1 MKEKLIKFHKTSN
14 QRGITLIALVIT
26 IVILIILA
34 TVSINVVLGE
44 GGLIQR
50 AQQAKDMTEQAA
62 LEEQEGLN
70 SLISEFTN
78 IIAENQT
85 PPGPFEP
92 QPTPEPEQGETELAD
107 ADKTNG
113 VIEIKW
119 LSGTSDKVS
128 TEPNAPLIKENL
140 PERTTMELVRYTGEG
155 TTERERWVA
164 GTEYSYLPGTGSSD
178 NRSSKWANARVTID
192 GIDSYFVWIPRYA
205 YRIIYFDSNDSKIAY
220 QNGTLTEEEAKA
232 QGKIKGYS
240 DSRGIV
246 DAEGK
251 KVANVESTTKTMVS
265 KDYFMVHPA
274 FTADVTYGGGFG
286 NNNGSSDNGISGL
299 WIGKYEAARSDTVGS
314 TQGNATTLKVQP
326 GQTSFRGTKI
336 GDMYTYAREY
346 SPTDLKSH
354 MLKNSEWGAVA
365 YLTES
370 TYGRNGTEI
379 GFNTNSS
386 YLTGGGIGTAY
397 VDSNKLQSSTGNEY
411 GIYDLRG
418 GASEYVAG
426 YYNGSDANTAKIS
439 NGSSFASIGGSS
451 NEYSTAYNSSG
462 SSSADLY
469 YKYGD
474 ATYETSGWHSDY
486 AGFVNSNSPFFKR
499 GGYYKYN
506 ASSTGVFCYYYID
519 GVAFSFSSFRL
530 ALVV

>member
-1 MKEKLIKFHKTSN
+1 MLKKKE
-14 QRGITLIALVIT
+14 RGITLIALVIT

-50 AQQAKDMTEQAA
+50 TQEGKDLTEQAKE
-62 LEEQEGLN
+62 EEQAQLD
-70 SLISEFTN
+70 SLLSKIESVV
-78 IIAENQT
+78 
-85 PPGPFEP
+85 PFEP

-107 ADKTNG
+107 EDKTNG

-140 PERTTMELVRYTGEG
+140 PEGTTMELVRYTGEG

-274 FTADVTYGGGFG
+274 FMKGTE
-286 NNNGSSDNGISGL
+286 NNFENGEWNENISGL
-299 WIGKYEAARSDTVGS
+299 WVGKYETSGELTEI
-314 TQGNATTLKVQP
+314 KVQP
-326 GQTSFRGTKI
+326 GVSSLRSKTI
-336 GDMYTYAREY
+336 GDFYDAGLEYAEE
-346 SPTDLKSH
+346 LESH
-354 MLKNSEWGAVA
+354 MLKNSEWGSVA

-379 GFNTNSS
+379 AQNKNSS
-386 YLTGGGIGTAY
+386 YITGSGEASTDYTSEDEQKA
-397 VDSNKLQSSTGNEY
+397 STTGNVY

-418 GASEYVAG
+418 GAYEYVAS
-426 YYNGSDANTAKIS
+426 YYSGGGSLSYSFANGTSDA
-439 NGSSFASIGGSS
+439 
-451 NEYSTAYNSSG
+451 YSTAYTG
-462 SSSADLY
+462 TTVSSA

-474 ATYETSGWHSDY
+474 ATYETSGWHSDF
-486 AGFVNSNSPFFKR
+486 ASFVNLDHSFFRR
-499 GGYYKYN
+499 GGIYFSDDSL
-506 ASSTGVFCYYYID
+506 AGVLYFGGSNGAGLNDNY
-519 GVAFSFSSFRL
+519 SFRL
-530 ALVV
+530 ALVL

>member
-1 MKEKLIKFHKTSN
+1 MFKLNLKFKN
-14 QRGITLIALVIT
+14 NKRGITLIALVIT

-50 AQQAKDMTEQAA
+50 AQEGKDLTEQAKE
-62 LEEQEGLN
+62 EEQAQLD
-70 SLISEFTN
+70 SLLSKIESVT
-78 IIAENQT
+78 
-85 PPGPFEP
+85 PFEP

-107 ADKTNG
+107 EDKTNG

-119 LSGTSDKVS
+119 LNGTSYNVS
-128 TEPNAPLIKENL
+128 DTPNAPLIKEDL
-140 PERTTMELVRYTGEG
+140 PEGTTMELVRYTGEG

-164 GTEYSYLPGTGSSD
+164 GTEYSYLPGTGSND

-274 FTADVTYGGGFG
+274 FMKGTE
-286 NNNGSSDNGISGL
+286 NNFENGEWNENISGL
-299 WIGKYEAARSDTVGS
+299 WIGKYEAARSDTNGS
-314 TQGNATTLKVQP
+314 AQGSATTIKVQP
-326 GQTSFRGTKI
+326 GQTSFRSIKI
-336 GDMYTYAREY
+336 GDMYTYARAY

-379 GFNTNSS
+379 GVNTNSS

-418 GASEYVAG
+418 GSSEYVAG
-426 YYNGSDANTAKIS
+426 YYNGSDANTTYIGY
-439 NGSSFASIGGSS
+439 GSSFASIGGSS

-474 ATYETSGWHSDY
+474 ATYETSGWHSDG
-486 AGFVNSNSPFFKR
+486 ANFVYSNNPFFKR
-499 GGYYKYN
+499 GGRYN
-506 ASSTGVFCYYYID
+506 DVASLTGVFYHGHHSGGAYAD
-519 GVAFSFSSFRL
+519 DSFRL

>member
-1 MKEKLIKFHKTSN
+1 MKERLTKFHETSN

-34 TVSINVVLGE
+34 TVSIKVVLGE

-50 AQQAKDMTEQAA
+50 AQEGKDLTEQAQE
-62 LEEQEGLN
+62 EEQAQLD
-70 SLISEFTN
+70 SLLSE
-78 IIAENQT
+78 IESVL
-85 PPGPFEP
+85 PFEP
-92 QPTPEPEQGETELAD
+92 QPTPEPEQGETVLSEAN
-107 ADKTNG
+107 KKNG

-128 TEPNAPLIKENL
+128 AEPNAPLIKEDL
-140 PERTTMELVRYTGEG
+140 PEGTTMELVRYTGEG

-164 GTEYSYLPGTGSSD
+164 GTEYSYLPGTGSND
-178 NRSSKWANARVTID
+178 NKSSKWANARVTID

-418 GASEYVAG
+418 GTSEYIAG
-426 YYNGSDANTAKIS
+426 YYNGSDANTTNIGY
-439 NGSSFASIGGSS
+439 GSPFASIGGSS
-451 NEYSTAYNSSG
+451 NEYSTAYTG
-462 SSSADLY
+462 ITASSA

-474 ATYETSGWHSDY
+474 ATYETSGWHSDC
-486 AGFVNSNSPFFKR
+486 ANFVYSYSLFFER
-499 GGYYKYN
+499 GGYYDN
-506 ASSTGVFCYYYID
+506 SASLAGVFYYSTSYGGYAYIY
-519 GVAFSFSSFRL
+519 SSFRL

>member
-1 MKEKLIKFHKTSN
+1 MLKKKE
-14 QRGITLIALVIT
+14 RGITLIALVIT

-50 AQQAKDMTEQAA
+50 TQEGKDLTEQAKE
-62 LEEQEGLN
+62 EEQAQLD
-70 SLISEFTN
+70 SLLSKIESVV
-78 IIAENQT
+78 
-85 PPGPFEP
+85 PFEP

-107 ADKTNG
+107 EDKTNG

-128 TEPNAPLIKENL
+128 TEPNAPLIKEDL
-140 PERTTMELVRYTGEG
+140 PEGTTMELVRYTGEG

-164 GTEYSYLPGTGSSD
+164 GTEYSYLPGTGSND

-299 WIGKYEAARSDTVGS
+299 WIGKYETARSDTNGS
-314 TQGNATTLKVQP
+314 TQGRARTLKVQP
-326 GQTSFRGTKI
+326 GQTSFRSIKI
-336 GDMYTYAREY
+336 GDMYTYARAY
-346 SPTDLKSH
+346 SSTDLKSH
-354 MLKNSEWGAVA
+354 MLKNSEWGSVA

-379 GFNTNSS
+379 APNTNTNSS
-386 YLTGGGIGTAY
+386 CLTGGGTGTAY
-397 VDSNKLQSSTGNEY
+397 ADSNKLQSSTGNEY

-418 GASEYVAG
+418 GSYEYVAG
-426 YYNGSDANTAKIS
+426 YYNGSS
-439 NGSSFASIGGSS
+439 SLSSGSSFAINGGPS
-451 NEYSTAYNSSG
+451 NEYSTAYTG
-462 SSSADLY
+462 TTASSA

-474 ATYETSGWHSDY
+474 ATYETSGWHSDTAY
-486 AGFVNSNSPFFKR
+486 FVNSSFPFFIR
-499 GGYYKYN
+499 GGVYEN
-506 ASSTGVFCYYYID
+506 DASGAGVFYYYHYD
-519 GVAFSFSSFRL
+519 GNAYSLNSFRL